1 MKIKRLMITIIK
13 NVVILPNKD
22 VSGKYYTC
30 YNCRGEKIQ
39 FYWESESAKIEY
51 TLRNMDD
58 FPMWSYYIKDFF
70 TKMEI

>member
-13 NVVILPNKD
+13 NVVILSNKD
-22 VSGKYYTC
+22 DSGKYYTC

-58 FPMWSYYIKDFF
+58 FSDVELLYQRFF
-70 TKMEI
+70 TKMEL